1 MDVLISI
8 LFYVIV
14 LFIGWRFFNFLIRYL
29 KKRRIINRMSRSG
42 IRNIDQMDG
51 FQFEVYL
58 EALFKKLGYRP
69 LVTSASH
76 DYGADLILKGRN
88 KIVIQAKRYGM
99 KNRVGISAIQEIY
112 AARAYYK
119 AHEAW
124 VVTNSIYT
132 PNAQRLAK
140 ACGVK
145 LLDRVALQEFILKVN
160 PDLTPSHVYHHVEPE
175 ERICP
180 ACGSDLVVRSNREG
194 SRKFF
199 GCTSFP
205 QCRHTE
211 PFNAT

>member
-1 MDVLISI
+1 MDVFIAI
-8 LFYVIV
+8 LFYVGLVI
-14 LFIGWRFFNFLIRYL
+14 IGWKVLKIFIRYL

-42 IRNIDQMDG
+42 IRDIDQMDG

-99 KNRVGISAIQEIY
+99 KNRVGISAVQEIY

-124 VVTNSIYT
+124 VVTNSIYS
-132 PNAQRLAK
+132 PSARALAK

-145 LLDRVALQEFILKVN
+145 LLDRAALQAFIVKVN
-160 PDLTPSHVYHHVEPE
+160 PDLTASQVYHHVEPE

-211 PFNAT
+211 PFHVP